1 MALFLL
7 HRQHDSYP
15 KFKLFA
21 FFRHQPSYQNLIGNS
36 DDRVF
41 CDVTSS
47 VYQVIGLIQLTCT
60 YSYNLL
66 KLHVR
71 NITRKSVSIVTFLAL
86 KWSQTRLNIQ
96 LFINYNNELCLKS
109 ESEV

>member
-1 MALFLL
+1 MIPIPNLSCL
-7 HRQHDSYP
+7 P
-15 KFKLFA
+15 
-21 FFRHQPSYQNLIGNS
+21 FFVDKQPSYQKLIGNS
-36 DDRVF
+36 EDMVF

-71 NITRKSVSIVTFLAL
+71 KITRKSVSIVTFLAL
-86 KWSQTRLNIQ
+86 KWSQTGLNIQ
-96 LFINYNNELCLKS
+96 LFINYNTEQSLKS